1 MKSMPNRFPM
11 KEIAFQ
17 AGLSLATVDRV
28 LNDRPGVRAT
38 TKARVQA
45 AIDELARQYG
55 ASGLAGK
62 RLSLDVVIEAPRRFA
77 EAVRHAF
84 EAELPALRPA
94 NVTVR
99 FHLSERWNTGDLCR
113 LLSLI
118 RRRGSHGVILKAPA
132 IPIVSEATLRLSEA
146 GVPVATFVT
155 DQPKDTR
162 LAYIGIDNRKA
173 GATAAGLMAPMLD
186 RRDCDILI
194 TLSSARFSG
203 EQDRAAGFETELS
216 RLAPAIGVTR
226 AAEGMGLDQGTQK
239 IVEATLA
246 AHPRLGAVY
255 SVGGANRAVLKAFLD
270 ARRPLHVFAA
280 HDLDRTNRELLGQR
294 LLTFVIDH
302 DLRQDARTA
311 CQIMLHHHRMLP
323 DGLTVRP
330 SRFTVITP
338 QSL

>member
-1 MKSMPNRFPM
+1 MPNRFPM

-28 LNDRPGVRAT
+28 LNNRPGVRAT
-38 TKARVQA
+38 TQARVQA
-45 AIDELARQYG
+45 AIDELQRQYG

-62 RLSLDVVIEAPRRFA
+62 RLSLDVVMEASKRFA
-77 EAVRHAF
+77 SAVRDAF

-99 FHLSERWNTGDLCR
+99 FHLSERWDPHDLCR

-132 IPIVSEATLRLSEA
+132 IPSVSDAARRLGEA
-146 GVPVATFVT
+146 GIPVTTFVT
-155 DQPKDTR
+155 DQPEDTR

-173 GATAAGLMAPMLD
+173 GATAAGLMAPMLA
-186 RRDCDILI
+186 RRDCAVLI
-194 TLSSARFSG
+194 PLSSAGFSG
-203 EQDRAAGFETELS
+203 EQDRALGFEQEFARLS
-216 RLAPAIGVTR
+216 PTTKIIR
-226 AAEGMGLDQGTQK
+226 AAEGKGLDQGTRR
-239 IVEATLA
+239 IVEAALA
-246 AHPRLGAVY
+246 ARSDLGAVY
-255 SVGGANRAVLKAFLD
+255 STGGANRAILQAFHD
-270 ARRPLHVFAA
+270 AKRPLHVFAA
-280 HDLDRTNRELLGQR
+280 HDLDRTNHALLSQR
-294 LLTFVIDH
+294 QLTFVIDH

-311 CQIMLHHHRMLP
+311 CQIMLHYHRMLP
-323 DGLTVRP
+323 DDLTIRP

>member
-1 MKSMPNRFPM
+1 MPYHFPM

-28 LNDRPGVRAT
+28 LNARPGVRAT

-45 AIDELARQYG
+45 AIEELERQYG

-62 RLSLDVVIEAPRRFA
+62 RLSLDVVMEAPARFA
-77 EAVRHAF
+77 AAVRTAF

-99 FHLSERWNTGDLCR
+99 FHLSERWDAGDLSR

-132 IPIVSEATLRLSEA
+132 IPIVSDAAHRLGEA
-146 GVPVATFVT
+146 GIPVATFVT
-155 DQPKDTR
+155 DQPSDAR
-162 LAYIGIDNRKA
+162 LAYIGIDNRTA
-173 GATAAGLMAPMLD
+173 GATAAGLMVPMLAG
-186 RRDCDILI
+186 RDCDVLI
-194 TLSSARFSG
+194 TLSSADFAG
-203 EQDRAAGFETELS
+203 EEDRAKGFEIELAS
-216 RLAPAIGVTR
+216 HSPTIQVIR
-226 AAEGMGLDQGTQK
+226 AAEGMGLDRSTRR
-239 IVEATLA
+239 IVDATLA
-246 AHPRLGAVY
+246 AHPDIGAVY
-255 SVGGANRAVLKAFLD
+255 SVGGGNRAVLQAFRE
-270 ARRPLHVFAA
+270 AKRTLHVFAA
-280 HDLDRTNRELLGQR
+280 HDLDRTNQALLAERQ
-294 LLTFVIDH
+294 LTFVIDH

-323 DGLTVRP
+323 DDLTVRS

>member
-1 MKSMPNRFPM
+1 MANRFPM

-28 LNDRPGVRAT
+28 LNDRSGVRAT
-38 TKARVQA
+38 TRARVKA
-45 AIDELARQYG
+45 AIAELERQFG

-62 RLSLDVVIEAPRRFA
+62 RLSLDVVMEAPKRFA
-77 EAVRHAF
+77 DAVRQAF

-99 FHLSERWNTGDLCR
+99 FHLSERWDAADLCR

-118 RRRGSHGVILKAPA
+118 RRRGSHGVILKAPTIPSISDAARRLAEAA
-132 IPIVSEATLRLSEA
+132 I
-146 GVPVATFVT
+146 PVATFVT
-155 DQPKDTR
+155 DQPQDAR

-173 GATAAGLMAPMLD
+173 GATAAGLMAPMLE
-186 RRDCDILI
+186 RRECDVLI
-194 TLSSARFSG
+194 TLSSVGFSG
-203 EQDRAAGFETELS
+203 EQDRAIGFEHELS
-216 RLAPAIGVTR
+216 SIAPDLGVVR
-226 AAEGMGLDQGTQK
+226 AAEGMGVDQSTRS
-239 IVEATLA
+239 IIETALA
-246 AHPRLGAVY
+246 AHPRLSAVY
-255 SVGGANRAVLKAFLD
+255 SVGGANRAVIQAFRD
-270 ARRPLHVFAA
+270 AARPLHVFAA
-280 HDLDRTNRELLGQR
+280 HDLDRTNRDLLAKRQ
-294 LLTFVIDH
+294 LTFVIDH

-323 DGLTVRP
+323 DDMTVRP